1 MQTISNKRERERER
15 DGVFSFINLLKS
27 YYQCREN
34 KRRTKTAAIFEI
46 HFEKELIAL
55 EKELTNKTYQPG
67 PHTCFVITDPKPRE
81 VWAADF
87 RDRIVHHLLVDF
99 LEPIFETKFIFHSYA
114 CRKEKGGHKA
124 IKYLQKS
131 IRQFQSTSQLP
142 FYLQTDIQSFFI
154 SIDKQI
160 LFNQIKQHCHHPE
173 ILWLAEKIIFQNPVD
188 NFIIHGDK
196 TLFQKIPS
204 HKSLFYA
211 PVGKGLP
218 IGNLTSQ
225 FFANVYLND
234 LDQFIKHTLKCRHY
248 FRYMDDL
255 LILHQNSQQLAQWK
269 NEIDIFLKTRLA
281 LKLHPKKQIIQPVKN
296 GINFLGYITKPEYL
310 LSRQRV
316 VASLKNKLHHFN
328 KILNPK
334 SHYQPKKSGSQISLP
349 LIFPKEIPS
358 LSFLQKIQATLNS
371 YYGHFQHCHSLK
383 LRKII
388 YYRYFKELQKYLEPK
403 DENYSSFI
411 IKAGILKVLK
421 ETMDREF

>member
-1 MQTISNKRERERER
+1 RER
-15 DGVFSFINLLKS
+15 DGVFSFVNLLKS
-27 YYQCREN
+27 YYQCRQN
-34 KRRTKTAAIFEI
+34 KRRTKSAAIFEI
-46 HFEKELIAL
+46 HFEKELLTL
-55 EKELTNKTYQPG
+55 EKELTTHNYQPG
-67 PHTCFVITDPKPRE
+67 PHACFVITDPKPRE

-87 RDRIVHHLLVDF
+87 RDRIVHHLLVAY

-131 IRQFQSTSQLP
+131 IRKFQPIGQPP

-173 ILWLAEKIIFQNPVD
+173 ILWLSHKIIFQNPVD

-196 TLFQKIPS
+196 ALFQKIPP

-211 PVGKGLP
+211 PMGKGLP

-225 FFANVYLND
+225 FFANVYLNN
-234 LDQFIKHTLKCRHY
+234 LDQFIKHNLKCQRY

-255 LILHQNSQQLAQWK
+255 LILHQSPQQLSRWK

-296 GINFLGYITKPEYL
+296 GINFLGYITKPEYS

-316 VASLKNKLHHFN
+316 VASLKNKLRHFN

-334 SHYQPKKSGSQISLP
+334 TQYQPEKSGSQISLP

-358 LSFLQKIQATLNS
+358 LASLQKIQATLNS

-383 LRKII
+383 LRKTI

-403 DENYSSFI
+403 DETFSSFI
-411 IKAGILKVLK
+411 IKK
-421 ETMDREF
+421 